1 MAGLVGEKPG
11 EGVAVDSRNQLP
23 ALLGE
28 DKEGRDYIV
37 EVAQAFSVSDG
48 EWKYIAPCKRTPYYA
63 ITRTETGNS
72 KEEQLYNLRED
83 LGEKNNLA
91 AKYPKIV
98 EAMKELLEQEKAK
111 GFPER

>member
-1 MAGLVGEKPG
+1 MDTA
-11 EGVAVDSRNQLP
+11 AVDSRNQLP

-37 EVAQAFSVSDG
+37 EVAQTFSVSDG
-48 EWKYIAPCKRTPYYA
+48 EWKYIAPSKRTPYYA

-91 AKYPKIV
+91 TKHPEIV
-98 EAMKELLEQEKAK
+98 EAMKELLEQEKVK
-111 GFPER
+111 GFPGR